1 MMAAKLKSS
10 LIQQAITSAT
20 SLSRTKQLP
29 FKELETATLT
39 QTASPLSEDIE
50 TTKETLFP
58 PNELYIGLKL
68 SPEVAILHIYQN
80 GMDEYA
86 VWGGNAVT
94 DLQQTKSNKPPNL
107 SLGKLVQNGE
117 HPRNIKF
124 DMSVFSRLNIE
135 LRKWLKTLRHRFG
148 EQLYLVIADHTDFEI
163 PWEMVELSPGESPNE
178 YLGAL
183 ITTVRWRQVIRGDD
197 YLVLEIKRDE
207 CYGNAIAYVL
217 EDLDEVGAEIDILE
231 QLQAV
236 IYHSSKHHIKAF
248 QDHLQQNDSGYSF
261 VYISCHGTFEGNIR
275 EIALGSNRDREQQLQ
290 LQSLYD
296 CQFNLL
302 KNSQGIVFM
311 NACHSG
317 RYQAHPAIPH
327 TYQLSFV
334 DLFLEKGARGVI
346 GTLGAVGD
354 SHAAK
359 FARDFIQ
366 ESLRTPKLSVAALL
380 RKLRFKVVEN
390 LPQEPTTKDLLPFI
404 YTFMY
409 VYYGNPMTVLRLT
422 LPGEQPN
429 V

>member
-86 VWGGNAVT
+86 LWGGNAVT

-117 HPRNIKF
+117 PPINIKS
-124 DMSVFSRLNIE
+124 DMSVFSRSNIE

-163 PWEMVELSPGESPNE
+163 PWEMVELSPRESPNE

-197 YLVLEIKRDE
+197 YVVLEIKRDE

-217 EDLDEVGAEIDILE
+217 EELDEVGAEIDILE

-236 IYHSSKHHIKAF
+236 IYRSSKHHIKAF
-248 QDHLQQNDSGYSF
+248 QDHLQQNDFGYSF

-275 EIALGSNRDREQQLQ
+275 EIALGSNRDRQQQLQ

-327 TYQLSFV
+327 TSLSFV

-366 ESLRTPKLSVAALL
+366 ESLGTPKLSVAALL
-380 RKLRFKVVEN
+380 RKLRLKVVEN
-390 LPQEPTTKDLLPFI
+390 LPDEPTTTDLLPFI

-422 LPGEQPN
+422 SPGEQPN